1 MGHGAGAV
9 TPDGGPLRRRVKV
22 GDPTGLHARPC
33 AALAKLVARTR
44 GARLRVC
51 ARGVEAD
58 GGSILELLGLVVG
71 AGEELELV
79 AEGPGAAALLD
90 AAADLVARAL

>member
-1 MGHGAGAV
+1 M
-9 TPDGGPLRRRVKV
+9 TPDRGPLRRLVKV

-44 GARLRVC
+44 DATLKVRLR
-51 ARGVEAD
+51 GTEAD
-58 GGSILELLGLVVG
+58 GGSILDLLGLVAG
-71 AGEELELV
+71 GGEELELV

-90 AAADLVARAL
+90 AAADLVGRAP

>member
-1 MGHGAGAV
+1 MTSA
-9 TPDGGPLRRRVKV
+9 TGPVRRRVRV

-33 AALAKLVARTR
+33 AALARLVHRTKD
-44 GARLRVC
+44 ATLKVRV
-51 ARGVEAD
+51 RDLEAD
-58 GGSILELLGLVVG
+58 GGSIIDLLTLVVG

-90 AAADLVARAL
+90 AAAALLAQA